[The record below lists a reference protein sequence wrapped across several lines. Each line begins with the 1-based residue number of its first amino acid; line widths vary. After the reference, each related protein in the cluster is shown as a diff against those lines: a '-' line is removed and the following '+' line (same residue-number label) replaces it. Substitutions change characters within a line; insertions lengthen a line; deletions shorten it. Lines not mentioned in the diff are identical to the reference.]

1 MAIAMYFPAVTGDA
15 STYASINA
23 RLADLDSPPGRLY
36 HAAFLVD
43 DAIHVFD
50 VWEDEASFQ
59 AFSEHLMPLL
69 AEHGV
74 QLASPPVVGQIE
86 RIKVGEPVAAA

>member
-1 MAIAMYFPAVTGDA
+1 MAIAMYFPAATGDA
-15 STYASINA
+15 STYASISA
-23 RLADLDSPPGRLY
+23 RLGDLDSPAGRLY

-43 DAIHVFD
+43 DVIHIFD
-50 VWEDEASFQ
+50 VWEDEASFE

-74 QLASPPVVGQIE
+74 ELSGPVVIGPVE